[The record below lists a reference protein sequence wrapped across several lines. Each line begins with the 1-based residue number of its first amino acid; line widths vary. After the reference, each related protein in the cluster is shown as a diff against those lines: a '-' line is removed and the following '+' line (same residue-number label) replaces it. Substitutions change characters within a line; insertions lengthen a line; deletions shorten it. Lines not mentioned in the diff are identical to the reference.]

1 MHMQDI
7 TTKNVMNRSILFP
20 VRNQLI
26 VKKIVLVPRID
37 GYFWFEGRQIR
48 ARKRGTGIGVALLL
62 EHSPV
67 DDDFDENVLFL
78 SESQRQEIISKFTE
92 SDDLT
97 LLVIGHDWNYGVRPI
112 KKKLTDEE
120 KLGLMKQ
127 LLSIML
133 E

>member
-7 TTKNVMNRSILFP
+7 TIKNVTMPSILM
-20 VRNQLI
+20 VRNQLMI

-67 DDDFDENVLFL
+67 DDDFAENILFL
-78 SESQRQEIISKFTE
+78 SE
-92 SDDLT
+92 D
-97 LLVIGHDWNYGVRPI
+97 
-112 KKKLTDEE
+112 
-120 KLGLMKQ
+120 
-127 LLSIML
+127 
-133 E
+133 